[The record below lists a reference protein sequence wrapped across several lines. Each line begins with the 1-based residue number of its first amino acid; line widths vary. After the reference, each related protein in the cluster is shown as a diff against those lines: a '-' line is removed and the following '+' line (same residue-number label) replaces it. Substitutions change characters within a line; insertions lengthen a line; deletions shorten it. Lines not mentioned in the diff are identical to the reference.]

1 MEEKLLIGK
10 NPDAEYRKG
19 IAVTGEKLTLL
30 LPKIREIV
38 EVNESVWQDILTGA
52 GNTRKVLKT
61 NIQNELEKISIPSFK
76 SELQKKMSL
85 ISENFENLV
94 KGVSNSFALN
104 PSFIPK
110 SYYQVKGNVI
120 VCSDEAENLI
130 KEATNIYISHPDD
143 IRAYELCQQ
152 VAPLMTELKKI
163 CSKYKC
169 DIISSMYRLGVLSKD
184 NNGNYTPSA
193 SGIGSFEFTR
203 KKIEWKKKRTNN

>member
-30 LPKIREIV
+30 LSKIREIV

-85 ISENFENLV
+85 ISENLV

-143 IRAYELCQQ
+143 VQVYELCQQ
-152 VAPLMTELKKI
+152 VAPLLTELEKI

-169 DIISSMYRLGVLSKD
+169 DIISSMYRLGILFKD
-184 NNGNYTPSA
+184 DNGNYTTSA
-193 SGIGSFEFTR
+193 SGIGSFEFAR
-203 KKIEWKKKRTNN
+203 KKMDWEKNRSNN